1 MMEFNDRIVVAPPSN
16 DNFSILEISYIYL
29 GRIKPNRVIKD
40 KNVYEIIYVDPIFIM
55 SGFVVM
61 TENRY
66 IQNILLFGFH
76 PNRDPNTSLY
86 CLPERK
92 KQVDFTEQYFKLLLT
107 NLKTYYLD
115 DCFYTPSLSQLKY
128 KKMKSIYLK
137 LNQGE

>member
-1 MMEFNDRIVVAPPSN
+1 MDFNKRIVVLPAN
-16 DNFSILEISYIYL
+16 DNLSIIEMSYIYL
-29 GRIKPNRVIKD
+29 GRIKPNRVIKN
-40 KNVYEIIYVDPIFIM
+40 KNVYEITYIDPIFIM

-61 TENRY
+61 TENRH
-66 IQNILLFGFH
+66 IQNILLFGYH

-92 KQVDFTEQYFKLLLT
+92 KQVDFTEQYFKLLIT

>member
-1 MMEFNDRIVVAPPSN
+1 MDFNKRITVAPTAN
-16 DNFSILEISYIYL
+16 DNLSIVEISYIYL
-29 GRIKPNRVIKD
+29 GKIKPNRVIKD
-40 KNVYEIIYVDPIFIM
+40 KNVYEITYIDPIFIM

-92 KQVDFTEQYFKLLLT
+92 KQVDFTKQYFKLLLM

>member
-1 MMEFNDRIVVAPPSN
+1 MEFNNRIVVVPPAN
-16 DNFSILEISYIYL
+16 DNLAIVEISYIYL
-29 GRIKPNRVIKD
+29 GRIKPNRVIKNQ
-40 KNVYEIIYVDPIFIM
+40 NVYEITYIDPIFIM

-66 IQNILLFGFH
+66 IQNILLFGYH
-76 PNRDPNTSLY
+76 PNRDPKTSLY